1 MIDKEKINQFIDRDT
16 ILLSI
21 PWANNETG
29 NYQPI
34 GGIKAIKK
42 NYNFLFH
49 CDLSASIAYSPIDL
63 IHYGIDLASFSS
75 HKMCGLKGL
84 GCLVINNQDQITPII
99 HGGGQQEGMRGG
111 TENFASIKVWG
122 SYIDSKIKHY
132 QKDKQKIEQLDDY
145 LIHKLQEEFVN
156 DINFHSLL
164 GKGERVPGI
173 VNVSFKGITN
183 VKLVNYLMKKNIVVG
198 FGSACSQLHL
208 ENSDTLTAMGL
219 TEQEIANTLR
229 ISFDENNSIRDLYQL
244 IKNIHIFKKSIYLK
258 KKSEEN
264 EMNLPDCE
272 SYRKLALKYLLN
284 KIRN

>member
-1 MIDKEKINQFIDRDT
+1 
-16 ILLSI
+16 
-21 PWANNETG
+21 
-29 NYQPI
+29 
-34 GGIKAIKK
+34 
-42 NYNFLFH
+42 
-49 CDLSASIAYSPIDL
+49 
-63 IHYGIDLASFSS
+63 
-75 HKMCGLKGL
+75 MCGLKGL

-122 SYIDSKIKHY
+122 LYIDSKIKHY
-132 QKDKQKIEQLDDY
+132 QKDKQKLEQLDSY

-173 VNVSFKGITN
+173 VNVSFKGIIN
-183 VKLVNYLMKKNIVVG
+183 IKLVNYLVKKNIVVG